1 MSESNNEN
9 VFRMR
14 GPILNVITIIMG
26 VVAAYFLTMQS
37 LKIELAD
44 KAEGVVVG
52 TLDKKLA
59 NIEVILKE
67 GVVSR
72 EQFYQFSK
80 EIEIRLTRIE
90 AHLVNKSGE
99 KLEKK

>member
-1 MSESNNEN
+1 MPENNNEN
-9 VFRMR
+9 ILRIK
-14 GPILNVITIIMG
+14 GPILNMITVIMG
-26 VVAAYFLTMQS
+26 VVAAYFLTIQS

-44 KAEGVVVG
+44 KAEEVVVES
-52 TLDKKLA
+52 LDKKLA

-80 EIEIRLTRIE
+80 EIETRLTRIE
-90 AHLVNKSGE
+90 AHLINKSGE

>member
-9 VFRMR
+9 VFRIK

-26 VVAAYFLTMQS
+26 VVVAYFLTIQS
-37 LKIELAD
+37 LKIELAE
-44 KAEGVVVG
+44 KAEGVVVE

-59 NIEVILKE
+59 NIEVMLKE
-67 GVVSR
+67 GLVSR

-80 EIEIRLTRIE
+80 EIETRLTRIE

>member
-1 MSESNNEN
+1 MSESNNGN
-9 VFRMR
+9 VFRIK

-26 VVAAYFLTMQS
+26 VVVAYFLTIQS
-37 LKIELAD
+37 LKIELAE
-44 KAEGVVVG
+44 KAEGVVVE

-59 NIEVILKE
+59 NIEVMLKE
-67 GVVSR
+67 GLVSR

-80 EIEIRLTRIE
+80 EIETRLTRIE

>member
-9 VFRMR
+9 VFRIR

-26 VVAAYFLTMQS
+26 IVAAYFLTIQS

-80 EIEIRLTRIE
+80 EIETRLTRIE

>member
-1 MSESNNEN
+1 MADNEN
-9 VFRMR
+9 VFRIR
-14 GPILNVITIIMG
+14 GPLLNVITIIMG
-26 VVAAYFLTMQS
+26 VVTAYFLTIQS
-37 LKIELAD
+37 LKVELAD
-44 KAEGVVVG
+44 KAEGVEVG

-80 EIEIRLTRIE
+80 EIETRLTRIE

>member
-9 VFRMR
+9 AFRIR

-26 VVAAYFLTMQS
+26 IVAAYFLTIQS

-80 EIEIRLTRIE
+80 EIETRLTRIE